1 MKIYFVKLQY
11 NELKKYLEKNKFKTI
26 KKIQVDIYVV
36 VSFWYFS
43 QFLIFSNILK
53 FLHMKYN
60 YNTLL

>member
-36 VSFWYFS
+36 VSF
-43 QFLIFSNILK
+43 
-53 FLHMKYN
+53 
-60 YNTLL
+60 